1 MIEIKTEAL
10 ALPWF
15 WRKWRIEVTKEQ
27 QVSMVEGKYP
37 IKVLHC
43 YYTNVKWNINNS
55 CKTYNHLLLIHISFS
70 EVTTKSPVI
79 ILDYAAHIYTILG
92 AVSILVLILTASV
105 GLCFHK
111 RKRKK
116 YVICDKDQNRVPSF
130 IPNFIIDEAES
141 QDRNPR
147 VVSRQNSSTTFLA
160 SEQL

>member
-1 MIEIKTEAL
+1 MK
-10 ALPWF
+10 
-15 WRKWRIEVTKEQ
+15 
-27 QVSMVEGKYP
+27 
-37 IKVLHC
+37 H
-43 YYTNVKWNINNS
+43 NHS
-55 CKTYNHLLLIHISFS
+55 CKTYKYLLLIYISFS

-79 ILDYAAHIYTILG
+79 FLDHAAQIYTILG
-92 AVSILVLILTASV
+92 AVSILVLIATTSV

-116 YVICDKDQNRVPSF
+116 YNICDKDPNRVPSF
-130 IPNFIIDEAES
+130 IPNFTIDEAEL